1 MAHAFFFCRWKAGTK
16 GRFKVNVVCKTC
28 AKSQNVCQCCL
39 HDLTYGVPVAVRNA
53 ILKRHGGSVQFK
65 AGSQVA
71 VDYTTQK
78 MAAAASSGQN
88 AGQGVSSAAHE
99 ELMRIK
105 SARDRRG
112 PDYSRNLP
120 KFDTFD
126 AKGENKR
133 SAGENPYRTG
143 PEPEHWIKDKKS
155 LQDSIKDRFFG
166 VDDKIADRMMNKFDG
181 NGKAEP
187 LAPPADT
194 GIVTL
199 WLGGVSEAVS
209 EAAIRDAFS
218 KYGAI
223 ARVSIRAQ
231 ASCAF
236 VDFVSR
242 QAAEA
247 AAATTGSRAVIA
259 GIPVRVDWGKQSKG
273 GAGGP
278 KGHAPRAASSSAAT
292 SMGAQEGQAAR
303 AAALAAGGAAGG
315 PPMPPPP
322 GMPLPPPPSGGA
334 KKGSKGVTRLPRQ
347 GAGAISAIQ
356 YPSMDPGNMG
366 ARSEIA

>member
-1 MAHAFFFCRWKAGTK
+1 M
-16 GRFKVNVVCKTC
+16 NVVCKTC

-78 MAAAASSGQN
+78 MATAAASGQN
-88 AGQGVSSAAHE
+88 AGQGVSAGAHE

-133 SAGENPYRTG
+133 STGENPYRTG

-166 VDDKIADRMMNKFDG
+166 VDDKIADRMMNKLDG
-181 NGKAEP
+181 NGKSEP

-209 EAAIRDAFS
+209 EAAIRDTFS

-223 ARVSIRAQ
+223 ARVSIRSAS
-231 ASCAF
+231 SCAF
-236 VDFVSR
+236 VDFISR

-247 AAATTGSRAVIA
+247 AAATTGSRVEI
-259 GIPVRVDWGKQSKG
+259 GGVSLRVDWGKQSKG
-273 GAGGP
+273 AAGGA
-278 KGHAPRAASSSAAT
+278 KGGAPRAASSSAAT
-292 SMGAQEGQAAR
+292 SLGAQEAQASR
-303 AAALAAGGAAGG
+303 AAALASGSGHGG
-315 PPMPPPP
+315 PPMPPPA
-322 GMPLPPPPSGGA
+322 GMPMPPPPAGGA
-334 KKGSKGVTRLPRQ
+334 RKGSKGVTRLPRQ
-347 GAGAISAIQ
+347 GAEAVSAIQ

>member
-1 MAHAFFFCRWKAGTK
+1 
-16 GRFKVNVVCKTC
+16 VNVVCKTC

-78 MAAAASSGQN
+78 MASAAASGSH
-88 AGQGVSSAAHE
+88 AGQRVSDGAHE

-105 SARDRRG
+105 QARSRHG

-126 AKGENKR
+126 SKGENKR
-133 SAGENPYRTG
+133 AAGENPYRTG
-143 PEPEHWIKDKKS
+143 PQPEHWIKDNKS

-166 VDDKIADRMMNKFDG
+166 VDDKIADRMMNKMDG
-181 NGKAEP
+181 NGKAEA
-187 LAPPADT
+187 LTPPADP

-199 WLGGVSEAVS
+199 WLGGVTEAVS
-209 EAAIRDAFS
+209 EAAIRDTFS
-218 KYGAI
+218 KYGAVS
-223 ARVSIRAQ
+223 RVSIKAS

-236 VDFVSR
+236 VDFISR

-247 AAATTGSRAVIA
+247 AATTTGSRVTIE
-259 GIPVRVDWGKQSKG
+259 GTPLRVDWGKQVKG
-273 GAGGP
+273 GPTPGGGP
-278 KGHAPRAASSSAAT
+278 RSAAGSAAS
-292 SMGAQEGQAAR
+292 SMGAQEQQATR
-303 AAALAAGGAAGG
+303 AAALAMGSVGGF
-315 PPMPPPP
+315 PTPPTPSMPMPPPP
-322 GMPLPPPPSGGA
+322 SGA
-334 KKGSKGVTRLPRQ
+334 RKGSAGVTRPPRQ
-347 GAGAISAIQ
+347 GAGGVSAVH
-356 YPSMDPGNMG
+356 YPSMDPGSMG